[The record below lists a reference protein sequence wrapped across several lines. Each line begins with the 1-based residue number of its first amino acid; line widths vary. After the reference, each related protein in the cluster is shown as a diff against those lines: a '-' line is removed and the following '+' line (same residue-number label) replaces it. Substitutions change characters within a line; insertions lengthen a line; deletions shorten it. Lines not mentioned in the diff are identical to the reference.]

1 MLTLNQISPRKMAL
15 IYPVSVNELLIVG
28 GTATDADG
36 ENRCQQDSYIFN
48 QDQMRVT
55 RKVS

>member
-1 MLTLNQISPRKMAL
+1 MAL
-15 IYPVSVNELLIVG
+15 IYPVSVNELLIAG

-36 ENRCQQDSYIFN
+36 ENRRQQDSYIFN